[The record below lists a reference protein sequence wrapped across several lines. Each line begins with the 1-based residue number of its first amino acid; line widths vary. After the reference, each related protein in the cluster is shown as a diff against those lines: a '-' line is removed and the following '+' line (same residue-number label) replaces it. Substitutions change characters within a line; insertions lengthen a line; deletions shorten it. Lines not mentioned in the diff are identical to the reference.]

1 MAFSQV
7 TGGGAFTRQNIEAIN
22 DNFARLF
29 AMVTPGNIIY
39 CNPAATG
46 TATQDGSEDKPYT
59 SLVTAYSYTRSGKND
74 IVFLVGDG
82 TTGATARPTSTLTL
96 DRNAAHIFGVSAP
109 SNNTRARI
117 STLSGNTAF
126 ASFVSVTG
134 TGSMFSNFSLFND
147 NAIASQITWTD
158 AGGRNSYQDVNFGG
172 MGDATSAAD
181 AGSRIL
187 KLGAESGASGENL
200 FIDCTFG
207 LDTIA
212 RSAANAT
219 IEFTTGSKRNV
230 FVRPKF
236 IARCSASTPLMLTS
250 SGTNPLETYQL
261 FYQPLFWNQQANG
274 SGTTLAAVATL
285 AASGNGNVVLI
296 NPSRFN
302 ITDWGT
308 NATSNGQIYVD
319 GAATGATDDI
329 GRGAVAIAS

>member
-7 TGGGAFTRQNIEAIN
+7 SGGGTFTRQNIEQIN

-29 AMVTPGNIIY
+29 ALVTPGNIIY
-39 CNPAATG
+39 CNPAGTG
-46 TATQDGSEDKPYT
+46 TASQDGSEDHPYT
-59 SLVTAYSYTRSGKND
+59 SLVQAYSNTRNGMND

-82 TTGATARPTSTLTL
+82 GTGASARPTSTLTL
-96 DRNAAHIFGVSAP
+96 DRNAAHLFGVAAP

-117 STLSGNTAF
+117 ATLSGNTAF

-134 TGSMFSNFSLFND
+134 TGSMFANFALFND
-147 NAIASQITWTD
+147 NAVASQITWTD

-172 MGDATSAAD
+172 MADATSAAD

-187 KLGAESGASGENL
+187 KLGASSGASGENL
-200 FIDCTFG
+200 FVNCTFG

-219 IEFTTGSKRNV
+219 IEFTTGSKRNK
-230 FVRPKF
+230 FVDCFFPS
-236 IARCSASTPLMLTS
+236 RCTASTPIHMIS

-261 FYQPLFWNQQANG
+261 FINPVFWNQQANG

-285 AASGNGNVVLI
+285 AASGNGNVILV
-296 NPSRFN
+296 NPTRFN

-308 NATSNGQIYVD
+308 NATSLAQIYVD